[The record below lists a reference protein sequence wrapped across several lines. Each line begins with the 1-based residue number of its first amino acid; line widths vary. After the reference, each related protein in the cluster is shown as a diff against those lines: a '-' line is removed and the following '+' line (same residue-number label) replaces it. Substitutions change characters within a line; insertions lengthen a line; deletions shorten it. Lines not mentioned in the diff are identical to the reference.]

1 MYQTSRVAGSLL
13 LILSVAI
20 GCSRKRVPPAPV
32 APVDRAAGDD
42 GARRDSIARAEAARR
57 DSLATE
63 ASLREARERRLAEA
77 RAALAAPVY
86 FAYDQSDLSPDARRN
101 LDTKA
106 PILNGSPALRLRLAG
121 HTDERGSDEYNLALA
136 QRRAASARRYLL
148 DLGIPGARLDI
159 TSFGEERPVC
169 QESSESCWARNRRV
183 EFEIVA
189 GADLIVVR

>member
-32 APVDRAAGDD
+32 PPVDRAAGDD

-77 RAALAAPVY
+77 RTALAAPVY

-121 HTDERGSDEYNLALA
+121 HTDERGSDEYNLALG
-136 QRRAASARRYLL
+136 QRRAASARQYLI
-148 DLGIPGARLDI
+148 DLGVPEARLDI
-159 TSFGEERPVC
+159 TSFGEERPAC
-169 QESSESCWARNRRV
+169 QELTESCWSRNRRV